1 MKGLFSDLVLA
12 NGNIITV
19 AAQAPFAEG
28 VAVRDG
34 KIVRVGTDTEMR
46 PLIGAATRVIDL
58 QGLTVIP
65 GFIDSHTHNAHL
77 AEFRY
82 SFKLLNLAAELNPT
96 IPDVLQKIR
105 AKVRETPPGEWIGG
119 KYFDPKRLREGR
131 WPTREELD
139 ASAPDHPLMI
149 SIRGGHACVVNS
161 KALQLAGITK
171 DTPDPKGGVIER
183 DPLTGEPTGVLRDVL
198 SIRTVPP
205 AATLQEI
212 KDALIQISEA
222 YIKTGVTSTGDAG
235 ATDRPEPYRA
245 YQEAVAEGRLKT
257 RTYLMIRE
265 AFYRQHDLGLRTGFG
280 NDRLR
285 LGPVKLYTDGSIQC
299 YTCAFREPYV
309 TRNTTGSEGLRYSQE
324 RLDEIVTDAHRL
336 GYQVAIHAQGDYGI
350 TVAVNAIERAMKK
363 YPRPDPRHRIEHALC
378 PTTEDLNR
386 MKDLGIIANFY
397 LFHPW
402 FWGDQ
407 HIENFIG
414 PERAGKMVPVATAM
428 RMGIVACAH
437 SDCPVCMPDD
447 PVWPANPLWGM
458 WCAVNRKTR
467 GGADIGPD
475 ERLTPLE
482 ALRAYTINGAYAS
495 FEETIKGSIEPGKL
509 ADMVVLSE
517 NPLTIDPHH
526 IRDIEVLKTVIGG
539 EVVYEKG

>member
-1 MKGLFSDLVLA
+1 MQGLFADLVIT
-12 NGNIITV
+12 NGHVITV
-19 AAQAPFAEG
+19 DANDNLAQG

-34 KIVRVGTDTEMR
+34 KIARVGTDHDMQ
-46 PLIGAATRVIDL
+46 PLIGVRTRVIDL
-58 QGLTVIP
+58 QGLTVVP
-65 GFIDSHTHNAHL
+65 GFIDTHTHNTYL

-96 IPDVLQKIR
+96 IADVLFKIR
-105 AKVRETPPGEWIGG
+105 SKVQETSPGEWIGG
-119 KYFDPKRLREGR
+119 KYFDPKGLKEGR

-149 SIRGGHACVVNS
+149 SIRGGHACIVNS
-161 KALQLAGITK
+161 RALVLAGITK

-183 DPLTGEPTGVLRDVL
+183 DSVTGELTGVLRDVP
-198 SIRTVPP
+198 SIRTTPP

-212 KDALIQISEA
+212 KDALVKIADE

-245 YQEAVAEGRLKT
+245 YQETVAEGRLKT

-299 YTCAFREPYV
+299 YTCAFSEPYV
-309 TRNTTGSEGLRYSQE
+309 TGNTRGMEGLRYPQE
-324 RLDEIVTDAHRL
+324 RINEIVAEAHRL

-350 TVAVNAIERAMKK
+350 TVAVNAIEHAMKK

-378 PTTEDLNR
+378 PTAEDLAR
-386 MKDLGIIANFY
+386 MKRLGIIANFY

-407 HIENFIG
+407 HINNFIG
-414 PERAGKMVPVATAM
+414 PERANKMVPARTAM

-437 SDCPVCMPDD
+437 SDCPVCMPND

-467 GGADIGPD
+467 SGLDIGPL

-495 FEETIKGSIEPGKL
+495 FEEKIKGSIEPGKL
-509 ADMVVLSE
+509 ADMVVLSD
-517 NPLTIDPHH
+517 NPLKIDPWH
-526 IRDIEVLKTVIGG
+526 IRDIQVLKTIIGG
-539 EVVYEKG
+539 EVVYEKD